1 MNLTRPLVSLDL
13 ETTGTDPATS
23 RVVEVGIVK
32 RYPDGRDDVF
42 RWLVNPEV
50 QIPAESIRVHGYTN
64 EIARIQPPFADV
76 ADDIADALRGCDL
89 VGFNLRAFDLPLL
102 RAEFARCGV
111 AWPCDGARVIDAFVI
126 YRERERR
133 DLSAAVRHYLG
144 REHVG
149 AHGAV
154 ADAHATLEIVHAQVA
169 RYADLAGLDLDA
181 LDAASGGRL
190 PTWASDDGK
199 LRWGVDG
206 CAVWGFGKSAGKP
219 VASDR
224 GFAAWV
230 LRNNFAADVRAL
242 VARVLAGEDVR
253 RVE

>member
-13 ETTGTDPATS
+13 ETTGTDPATA
-23 RVVEVGIVK
+23 RIVEVGIVK
-32 RYPDGRDDVF
+32 RYPDDCEEVF

-50 QIPAESIRVHGYTN
+50 TIPSESIRVHGYTN
-64 EIARIQPPFADV
+64 EIARIQPPFAAV
-76 ADDIADALRGCDL
+76 ADDIAATLAGCDL
-89 VGFNLRAFDLPLL
+89 VVFNGRAFDLPLL

-111 AWPCDGARVIDAFVI
+111 AWPCDGAHVIDAFTI

-133 DLSAAVRHYLG
+133 DLPAAVRHYLG

-154 ADAHATLEIVHAQVA
+154 ADASATLEIVHAQVA
-169 RYADLAGLDLDA
+169 RYADLAGLDVAA
-181 LDAASGGRL
+181 LDLASGGRQ

-199 LRWGVDG
+199 VRWGDDG
-206 CAVWGFGKSAGKP
+206 RAVWGFGKLAGKP

-230 LRNNFAADVRAL
+230 MRNDFADDVKAI
-242 VARVLAGEDVR
+242 VARVLNGEDVR
-253 RVE
+253 RA

>member
-13 ETTGTDPATS
+13 ETTGTDPATD
-23 RVVEVGIVK
+23 RIVEVGIVK
-32 RYPDGRDDVF
+32 RYPDGRDDAF

-154 ADAHATLEIVHAQVA
+154 ADARAALDVALAQVA
-169 RYADLAGLDLDA
+169 RYADLAGLDVAA
-181 LDAASGGRL
+181 LDAASGGRQ

-199 LRWGVDG
+199 LRWGDDG
-206 CAVWGFGKSAGKP
+206 RAVWGFGKFAGKP

-230 LRNNFAADVRAL
+230 LRNDFAADVKAL
-242 VARVLAGEDVR
+242 VTRVLAGEDVR
-253 RVE
+253 KA

>member
-1 MNLTRPLVSLDL
+1 MDLTRPLASLDL

-32 RYPDGRDDVF
+32 RYPDGREDSAV
-42 RWLVNPEV
+42 WVVNPGV
-50 QIPAESIRVHGYTN
+50 PIPADASRVHGFTD
-64 EIARIQPPFADV
+64 EDV
-76 ADDIADALRGCDL
+76 ATVPTFASVAVAIAATLAGCDL
-89 VGFNLRAFDLPLL
+89 VGFNLRTFDLPLL
-102 RAEFARCGV
+102 RAEFSRCGL

-154 ADAHATLEIVHAQVA
+154 ADARATLEIVHAQVA
-169 RYADLAGLDLDA
+169 RYADLAGLDVAA
-181 LDAASGGRL
+181 LDAASGGRQ

-206 CAVWGFGKSAGKP
+206 RAVWGFGKSAGKP

-224 GFAAWV
+224 GFASWV
-230 LRNNFAADVRAL
+230 LRNDFAADVKAL
-242 VARVLAGEDVR
+242 VTRVLNGEDVR
-253 RVE
+253 KA

>member
-1 MNLTRPLVSLDL
+1 VNLTRPLASLDL

-32 RYPDGRDDVF
+32 RYPDDCEEVF

-50 QIPAESIRVHGYTN
+50 TIPSESIRVHGYTN
-64 EIARIQPPFADV
+64 EIARIQPPFAAV
-76 ADDIADALRGCDL
+76 ADDIAATLAGCDL
-89 VGFNLRAFDLPLL
+89 VVFNGRAFDLPLL

-111 AWPCDGARVIDAFVI
+111 AWPCDDAHVIDAFVI

-133 DLSAAVRHYLG
+133 DLPAAVRFYCG

-154 ADAHATLEIVHAQVA
+154 ADARAALDVAFAQVA
-169 RYADLAGLDLDA
+169 RYPDLADLDVAALDL
-181 LDAASGGRL
+181 ASGGRQ
-190 PTWASDDGK
+190 PTWATDDGK
-199 LRWGVDG
+199 VRWGVDG
-206 CAVWGFGKSAGKP
+206 RAVWGFGKLAGKP

-230 LRNNFAADVRAL
+230 MRNDFADDVKAL
-242 VARVLAGEDVR
+242 VARVLNGEDVR
-253 RVE
+253 RA

>member
-1 MNLTRPLVSLDL
+1 MNLTRPLASLDL
-13 ETTGTDPATS
+13 EATGTDPTTA
-23 RVVEVGIVK
+23 RIIEVGIVK
-32 RYPDGRDDVF
+32 RYPDGRTDTVSWRVSPDV
-42 RWLVNPEV
+42 P
-50 QIPAESIRVHGYTN
+50 IPADATRVHGITD
-64 EIARIQPPFADV
+64 ADV
-76 ADDIADALRGCDL
+76 AGELTFAAVAEDVARNLRDCDL

-111 AWPCDGARVIDAFVI
+111 AWPCDGASIIDAFTI

-133 DLSAAVRHYLG
+133 DLTAAVRHYLG

-169 RYADLAGLDLDA
+169 RYADLAGLDVAA
-181 LDAASGGRL
+181 LDLASGGRQ

-199 LRWGVDG
+199 VRWGDDG
-206 CAVWGFGKSAGKP
+206 CAVWGFGKLAGKP

-230 LRNNFAADVRAL
+230 MRNDFAADVKAL

-253 RVE
+253 KA

>member
-13 ETTGTDPATS
+13 EATGTDVATS
-23 RVVEVGIVK
+23 RIVEVGIVK
-32 RYPDGRDDVF
+32 RYPDDCEEVF

-50 QIPAESIRVHGYTN
+50 TIPSESIRVHGYTN
-64 EIARIQPPFADV
+64 EIARIQPPFAAV
-76 ADDIADALRGCDL
+76 ADDIAATLAGCDL
-89 VGFNLRAFDLPLL
+89 VVFNGRAFDLPLL

-111 AWPCDGARVIDAFVI
+111 AWPCEDAHVIDAFVI

-133 DLSAAVRHYLG
+133 DLPAAVRFYCE

-154 ADAHATLEIVHAQVA
+154 ADARATLEIVHAQVA
-169 RYADLAGLDLDA
+169 RYADLAGLDVAA
-181 LDAASGGRL
+181 LDLASGGRQ

-199 LRWGVDG
+199 VRWGDDG
-206 CAVWGFGKSAGKP
+206 RAVWGFGKFAGKP
-219 VASDR
+219 VVSDR

-230 LRNNFAADVRAL
+230 MRNDFAADVKAI
-242 VARVLAGEDVR
+242 VARVLNGEDVR
-253 RVE
+253 RVA

>member
-13 ETTGTDPATS
+13 ETTGTDPATA
-23 RVVEVGIVK
+23 RIVEVGIVK
-32 RYPDGRDDVF
+32 QYPDGRTDTLCWVI
-42 RWLVNPEV
+42 NPEV
-50 QIPAESIRVHGYTN
+50 SIPEEATRVHGL
-64 EIARIQPPFADV
+64 ADRHVKSQPPFAAV
-76 ADDIADALRGCDL
+76 AGHIADALRGCDL
-89 VGFNLRAFDLPLL
+89 VVFNGRAFDIPLL

-111 AWPCDGARVIDAFVI
+111 AWPCDGARIIDAFTI

-169 RYADLAGLDLDA
+169 RYPDLAGLDVAA
-181 LDAASGGRL
+181 LDLASGGRQ

-199 LRWGVDG
+199 LRWGDDG
-206 CAVWGFGKSAGKP
+206 RPVWGFGKNAGKP

-224 GFAAWV
+224 GFASWV
-230 LRNNFAADVRAL
+230 MRNDFAADVKAI
-242 VARVLAGEDVR
+242 VARLLNGEDVR
-253 RVE
+253 RA

>member
-1 MNLTRPLVSLDL
+1 MDLTRPLASLDL

-32 RYPDGRDDVF
+32 RYPDGREDSAV
-42 RWLVNPEV
+42 WVVNPGV
-50 QIPAESIRVHGYTN
+50 PIPADASRVHGFTD
-64 EIARIQPPFADV
+64 EDV
-76 ADDIADALRGCDL
+76 ATVPTFASVAVAIAATLAGCDL
-89 VGFNLRAFDLPLL
+89 VGFNLRTFDLPLL
-102 RAEFARCGV
+102 RAEFSRCGL

-169 RYADLAGLDLDA
+169 RYADLAGLDVAA
-181 LDAASGGRL
+181 LDAASGGRQ

-206 CAVWGFGKSAGKP
+206 RAVGGFGKSAGKP
-219 VASDR
+219 GASDR
-224 GFAAWV
+224 GFASWV
-230 LRNNFAADVRAL
+230 LRNDFAADVKAL
-242 VARVLAGEDVR
+242 VTRVLKGEDVR
-253 RVE
+253 KA

>member
-13 ETTGTDPATS
+13 EATGTDPATD
-23 RVVEVGIVK
+23 RIVEVGIVK

-64 EIARIQPPFADV
+64 EIARIQPLFADV

-111 AWPCDGARVIDAFVI
+111 AWPCNGARVIDAFAI

-133 DLSAAVRHYLG
+133 DLSAAVRFYLG

-154 ADAHATLEIVHAQVA
+154 ADARAALDVALAQVD
-169 RYADLAGLDLDA
+169 RYADLAGLDVDA

-199 LRWGVDG
+199 VRWGDDG
-206 CAVWGFGKSAGKP
+206 RAVWGFGKNAGKP

-230 LRNNFAADVRAL
+230 LRNNFAADVKAL
-242 VARVLAGEDVR
+242 VARALNGEDVR
-253 RVE
+253 KA